1 MAVDIFFCF
10 VRLTWLSVDVEIYH
24 WLHTLK
30 AQNYYSK
37 TENSWYCVLQP
48 TKIPYTYRAEKNH
61 ENLRYWRTLPP
72 ESVPPGTKKKK
83 TETVWALRYKRQR
96 PYLEHNKNRPSYFKH
111 WSSLDE
117 PPPTCYLSGILVLR
131 KYQNL
136 KKTVYVVPDILMDF
150 PGKDQ
155 FWKPAL
161 QCVW

>member
-1 MAVDIFFCF
+1 MVVSWCRDLS
-10 VRLTWLSVDVEIYH
+10 LTAYPQNSELLQKNRKQLILCTAAYKNTIHIQGWEKSRKPSV
-24 WLHTLK
+24 LT
-30 AQNYYSK
+30 YS
-37 TENSWYCVLQP
+37 TPRECAP
-48 TKIPYTYRAEKNH
+48 
-61 ENLRYWRTLPP
+61 RYQ
-72 ESVPPGTKKKK
+72 KKKK